1 MDQPTIIPQQQIYSP
16 QKKTLLPPTIQPI
29 IQPTLPQLN
38 QPTSIQMKPPA
49 LARMN
54 PPVIPR
60 MNPPVMPQPL
70 PQQVPTSPQQVLTS
84 PQQVPTSL
92 QQVPTS
98 PQQVPTSPQHIP
110 TSPQI
115 KQPLMPQYVPTSP
128 QIKQPVIQPILHSTS
143 SQQVPTSPQHIPTSP
158 QIKQPVIQPILHSTS
173 SQIKQPVIQPIL
185 HSTSSQIKQPV
196 IQPILH
202 STSSQQVPT
211 SSPQI
216 KQPIMPQHVPTSS
229 QHVPTSTQMKPH
241 VMPRMNPPVM
251 QTPVQVMQPHVMP
264 RMNPPVMQP
273 PSMQTPSMQQPVMQ
287 TPVHVMQ
294 PQNIEKILSTMDRII
309 LAKDYKEMTFEELT
323 KIGLGLNVEIPNNKN
338 RKNLY
343 DRIIKKIDS
352 TFDTNGNKMYKRI
365 ESGTKIEFFRVGGEK
380 DVIPVKDIKVIEEYQ
395 TSYLVKSNE
404 QIRLGHL
411 SETNIPNIKNFIN
424 YVIDE
429 NHKFNFKNLGPFM
442 LVEDMKNINA
452 QPGFRESTNDDGI
465 TYQIIKVVNIETMID
480 ANKIYTI
487 DYDENGQLNQGF
499 YERRGYILTTGKIDK
514 TVSTFKPVAYY
525 YDGKIVD
532 KNSIIEYIQTVFVE
546 LVKNDSEIHALKE
559 MLKKGKKL
567 FLIDSTIIDIGEL
580 NDKTI
585 NNIYNNPDIN
595 LSPAFLLAVLLL
607 NKIKTF

>member
-38 QPTSIQMKPPA
+38 QPTLPQLNQPTSIQMKPHA
-49 LARMN
+49 LPRMN

-60 MNPPVMPQPL
+60 MNPPVMPQ
-70 PQQVPTSPQQVLTS
+70 
-84 PQQVPTSL
+84 
-92 QQVPTS
+92 
-98 PQQVPTSPQHIP
+98 QVPTSPQH
-110 TSPQI
+110 
-115 KQPLMPQYVPTSP
+115 VPTSP
-128 QIKQPVIQPILHSTS
+128 QHIL
-143 SQQVPTSPQHIPTSP
+143 TSPQHIPTSP
-158 QIKQPVIQPILHSTS
+158 QIKQPV
-173 SQIKQPVIQPIL
+173 
-185 HSTSSQIKQPV
+185 
-196 IQPILH
+196 
-202 STSSQQVPT
+202 
-211 SSPQI
+211 
-216 KQPIMPQHVPTSS
+216 MPQHVPTSS
-229 QHVPTSTQMKPH
+229 QHVPTSSQHVLTSPQQVPISPQIKQPVMPQQVPTSPQIKQPVMPQLVPISPQIKQPVMPQQVPTSTQIKQPIMPQQVPISPQIKQPVMPQYVPTSTQMK
-241 VMPRMNPPVM
+241 
-251 QTPVQVMQPHVMP
+251 QPVMP

-273 PSMQTPSMQQPVMQ
+273 PSMQPPSMQLPSMQQPVMQ

-294 PQNIEKILSTMDRII
+294 TQNIEKILSTMDRII

-395 TSYLVKSNE
+395 TSYPVKSNE

-465 TYQIIKVVNIETMID
+465 TYQIIKVVNIEAMIN

-514 TVSTFKPVAYY
+514 TLSTLEPVAYY
-525 YDGKIVD
+525 YDGKIID

-567 FLIDSTIIDIGEL
+567 LLIDSTIIDVGEL

-585 NNIYNNPDIN
+585 NDIYNNPDIN